1 MDQNN
6 IKQQYLKGEYT
17 LWFSLINI
25 TDLEISNIF
34 SNNADNILII

>member
-6 IKQQYLKGEYT
+6 IKQQYLKGEYI
-17 LWFSLINI
+17 LWFSFINI

-34 SNNADNILII
+34 SNNADNIFII